1 MKAKILIWSLVVLL
15 CSCASETTNNEE
27 TNDSSS
33 PLKKEQLNITI
44 LLDLSDRVTQPLQPS
59 QNERDIAIVSSI
71 VEIFKNNMDTKGAFK
86 AKDKLKILFTPA
98 PDDASINN
106 IANTLTVDLSK
117 MDNKQK
123 KEVFDNITTDFANG
137 LTEIYKLTLN
147 SKNWIGSDIWRFF
160 KYDAKELCV
169 EQDKSYRN
177 ILVIVTD
184 GYIYHKQSTDRQNN
198 RTAYL
203 TGTFLQNEGFRH
215 NPKWKE
221 KFDNQ
226 DYGFINSGQ
235 TFEDLDILVLEVNP
249 SSTHKNDEDIIRA
262 YLNKWFTEMKV
273 NHFEIFNTDL
283 TVNTN
288 SKIERFF

>member
-1 MKAKILIWSLVVLL
+1 MKANILIWSLVVIL
-15 CSCASETTNNEE
+15 CSCASETTKNEE
-27 TNDSSS
+27 TDNSSN
-33 PLKKEQLNITI
+33 PLNKEQLNITI
-44 LLDLSDRVTQPLQPS
+44 LLDLSDRVAQPLQPS
-59 QNERDIAIVSSI
+59 QNDRDISIVSGI
-71 VEIFKNNMDTKGAFK
+71 VEIFKSNMETKGAFK

-117 MDNKQK
+117 MENKQK
-123 KEVFDNITTDFANG
+123 KDVFDNITTDFTNG
-137 LTEIYKLTLN
+137 LSEIYKLTLN

-160 KYDAKELCV
+160 KYDARELCID
-169 EQDKSYRN
+169 QDKSYRN

-184 GYIYHKQSTDRQNN
+184 GYIYHKQSTDRQKN
-198 RTAYL
+198 RTAFL
-203 TGTFLQNEGFRH
+203 TGTFLQSEGLR
-215 NPKWKE
+215 NNQNWKD

-235 TFEDLDILVLEVNP
+235 TYENLDILVLEVNP
-249 SSTHKNDEDIIRA
+249 SSSHKNDEDIIRA

-283 TVNTN
+283 PVNTKN
-288 SKIERFF
+288 KIVRFF